1 MWRVVIIVA
10 VVGMAL
16 WSIYPP
22 GEKIKYGL
30 DLSGGIHLVLQVQT
44 DDAIKAELDDAALR
58 LRRQADEQGITIG
71 EVTTDVDGRGF
82 QVVVPGEFDR
92 DALRDVADSYLP
104 DYEVDVGA
112 SQWSFSF
119 GGSVE
124 RMIRDMAVRQ
134 ALETIRNRVDQFGV
148 AEPVIQ
154 RQGLES
160 ERILIQLP
168 GVDDPAR
175 VKEIISHT
183 AFLEWKEVVAGPA
196 PSRES
201 LLATFGGTV
210 PSDSEVVPGDRTGPD
225 GTVVGRD
232 YYLLRK
238 AAIVSGREL
247 RNARRGQGQFGE
259 PVVNFYLVPAA
270 GEKFADFTA
279 AHVGD
284 PAAIVLD
291 KRVISAPVIR
301 SRIRDEGYIEGNF
314 SLEEADD
321 MALKL
326 RAGALP
332 ASITYLEE
340 RTVGPSLGR
349 DSVVRGVRAMVA
361 GLITVMLFMVVY
373 YRLSGLNADLA
384 LVLNIIILMGAM
396 AYFGATLTLPG
407 IAGVILTV
415 GMAVDA
421 NVLIFERI
429 REELKVG
436 KTPRSAVD
444 TGFSRAFGT
453 ILDAN
458 LTTLIAALF
467 LFQFGTGPIKGFA
480 VTLSIGIL
488 ASVFTAV
495 FVSRT
500 IYMLILSG
508 GERVQTL
515 SWSSSQGCSISCSGR
530 VSIWGST
537 SWVAPRSPSSSASS
551 RTSESCATPW
561 PNWRPEHR

>member
-1 MWRVVIIVA
+1 MWRVLIIVA

-16 WSIYPP
+16 WSLYPP
-22 GEKIKYGL
+22 GETIHYGL

-44 DDAIKAELDDAALR
+44 DDAIKAELDDASLR
-58 LRRQADEQGITIG
+58 LRRQAQEKDITLG
-71 EVTTDVDGRGF
+71 EVNTDVEGRRF
-82 QVVVPGEFDR
+82 RVAVPGELDR
-92 DALRDVADSYLP
+92 AVLREVADNYLP
-104 DYEVDVGA
+104 DYDVDVGA
-112 SQWSFSF
+112 TQWTFSF
-119 GGSVE
+119 GASVE

-196 PSRES
+196 PDRES
-201 LLATFGGTV
+201 LLVAYGGTV
-210 PSDSEVVPGDRTGPD
+210 PSDSEVVPGDRTGSD

-270 GEKFADFTA
+270 GEKFAEFTA

-291 KRVISAPVIR
+291 NKVISAPVIR

-332 ASITYLEE
+332 ASILYLEE

-349 DSVVRGVRAMVA
+349 DSVVRGVRAMIA
-361 GLITVMLFMVVY
+361 GLVAVMLFMVVY

-384 LVLNIIILMGAM
+384 LILNIIILMGAM

-407 IAGVILTV
+407 IAGIILTV

-500 IYMLILSG
+500 IYMLVLSG

-515 SWSSSQGCSISCSGR
+515 S
-530 VSIWGST
+530 V
-537 SWVAPRSPSSSASS
+537 
-551 RTSESCATPW
+551 
-561 PNWRPEHR
+561 